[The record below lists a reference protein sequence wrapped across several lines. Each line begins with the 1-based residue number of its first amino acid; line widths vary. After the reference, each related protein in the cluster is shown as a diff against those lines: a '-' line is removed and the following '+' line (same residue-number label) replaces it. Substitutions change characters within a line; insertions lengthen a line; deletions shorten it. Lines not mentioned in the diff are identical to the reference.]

1 MHVSS
6 RDSISISLHEKRY
19 GILSEDSLLQWVGV
33 RRENSQDALRNSL
46 FEQPEVQEFIQWLE
60 DEGSEEDEEDV
71 EEDESEV

>member
-1 MHVSS
+1 MFRFLLQIMH
-6 RDSISISLHEKRY
+6 DS

>member
-1 MHVSS
+1 MH
-6 RDSISISLHEKRY
+6 DS